1 MQPRPGR
8 ALGNPEDEA
17 GLGRRQPDME
27 VQDEDRALLDVEAP
41 EAALDLIA
49 ISEVARRIADGR
61 RGRVER
67 VTEEPASTV
76 SIGLPVARSDD
87 EAMDPRFP
95 GVGITQGTHV
105 SPGGDERIL
114 NRILGAVRIP
124 KDEGR
129 DPVQASGRC
138 LGQRGEGGVITL
150 LGPLDECSIHPRHP
164 CGAADV
170 ATLTH

>member
-1 MQPRPGR
+1 MR
-8 ALGNPEDEA
+8 LGNPEDEA
-17 GLGRRQPDME
+17 GLGRRQPDVK

-41 EAALDLIA
+41 KAALDLIP
-49 ISEVARRIADGR
+49 IGKVARPIADGR
-61 RGRVER
+61 GGRIER

-95 GVGITQGTHV
+95 GVGITQASDV
-105 SPGGDERIL
+105 SPGGDERVL
-114 NRILGAVRIP
+114 DRILGAVRIP
-124 KDEGR
+124 KDERR
-129 DPVQASGRC
+129 DPVQATGRC
-138 LGQRGEGGVITL
+138 LGQRGEGCVITF